1 MRAVGPIDVVIP
13 MLHGPFGEDGTV
25 QGMLEL
31 LDVPYVGSGV
41 LASALTMDKDKVK
54 TVLAAAGIAVRQERH
69 ASGPRPSTTSTS
81 RRSSPRP
88 GSASRAS

>member
-1 MRAVGPIDVVIP
+1 

-54 TVLAAAGIAVRQERH
+54 TVLRRAGIAVRQERH
-69 ASGPRPSTTSTS
+69 VQGADRPRH
-81 RRSSPRP
+81 RRR
-88 GSASRAS
+88 G